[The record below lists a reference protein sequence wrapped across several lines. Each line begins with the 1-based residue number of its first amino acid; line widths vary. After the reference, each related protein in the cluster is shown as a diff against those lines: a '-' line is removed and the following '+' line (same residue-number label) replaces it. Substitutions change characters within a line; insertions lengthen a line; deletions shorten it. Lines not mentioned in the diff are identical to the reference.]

1 MCAELDR
8 ASKLFQGCESAVRPT
23 KMYIGNAQ
31 KTEVRLNS
39 MPWFH
44 GKIKRE
50 EAESL
55 LTPREVGAGQFAK
68 TENLICHLEAA
79 SH

>member
-1 MCAELDR
+1 
-8 ASKLFQGCESAVRPT
+8 
-23 KMYIGNAQ
+23 MYIGNGNVQ
-31 KTEVRLNS
+31 RTEVRLNG

-55 LTPREVGAGQFAK
+55 LTPREV
-68 TENLICHLEAA
+68 NLLVVF
-79 SH
+79 

>member
-1 MCAELDR
+1 
-8 ASKLFQGCESAVRPT
+8 
-23 KMYIGNAQ
+23 MYIGNAQ